1 MNVISKTLHFTFTFF
16 FN

>member
-1 MNVISKTLHFTFTFF
+1 MNVISKTLNFTLTFF